1 MIAAGRHM
9 ATLIDGYNLLHAT
22 GILGRNIGPGSLA
35 RARSALLNFLAASLS
50 QTDRDTTQVVFDAR
64 DAPRGVPSE
73 ERHRGIT
80 VRYAVGYDDA
90 DALMAEL
97 IRVHSAPR
105 TLVVVSSD
113 RQVQRMAKRRRAIA
127 VDSEAWYDQL
137 CQQRASQAH
146 PESSDDSKPVV
157 PVTDAEL
164 ADWLQAFGDTSMAP
178 ESSPAAVG
186 PSATDAFDEEPSV
199 TDPDLLDPFPPGYAE
214 DLWQD
219 E

>member
-1 MIAAGRHM
+1 M

-50 QTDRDTTQVVFDAR
+50 QSDRATTQVVFDAR

-73 ERHRGIT
+73 EQHRGIT

-113 RQVQRMAKRRRAIA
+113 RQVQRVAKRRRAIA
-127 VDSEAWYDQL
+127 IDSETWYDQL
-137 CQQRASQAH
+137 CHQRTSQTH
-146 PESSDDSKPVV
+146 PETSDDSKPVV

-164 ADWLQAFGDTSMAP
+164 ADWLQAFGNTPMAP
-178 ESSPAAVG
+178 ESPPADVAPVA
-186 PSATDAFDEEPSV
+186 PDAFDEKPSV
-199 TDPDLLDPFPPGYAE
+199 TDPDLRNPFPPGYAE